1 MYRHLKSENDFSFG
15 LPAALSSIA
24 VDNIFENDGDA
35 GFWVALASLSKKAK
49 CPIVLTSSVTPMLL
63 ETSSI
68 RYQAAPLC
76 RPLPEECAATIRH
89 VALEEQVL
97 IHGISGKECDDE
109 CDRDALLHIAE
120 LCSCDLRSIFN
131 AMQLHCHG
139 SSSLSVVGKMPSCRE
154 ENGCTMA
161 QPNDTDHCQKKKV
174 AEDASPMM
182 YPCLNA
188 PEILQ
193 PIFPSVVD
201 GVSHSVLTIRGRNFL
216 GTNGW
221 ARVEVLI
228 GDRSSPSLRVIDDS
242 TILAISPPCILPK
255 GVDSS
260 GIFET
265 TFEPCVTSRYLPI
278 VVKGVTKCGL
288 VARSDSAFVSAPGKH
303 WNVVYSFPESQSRL
317 EDMCNKREEA
327 RDQKRLE
334 ETFSSDDEDF
344 AVPTSARGRGDE
356 GKRGGANLGPKALAS
371 VASMASENKSL
382 AAAHDD
388 VDIASLL
395 EKASRGIVMDVEK
408 CGSEHDNGWEE
419 KVKVQDAGSEV
430 DNREIILLELNR
442 LAKEIKNSSDA
453 VLLEKGLCS
462 ITMPV
467 PSGAVRGFASDFID
481 VESAVDSFE
490 SSSKNASK
498 KLRNRM

>member
-1 MYRHLKSENDFSFG
+1 MHRLFKNLKMVSFG
-15 LPAALSSIA
+15 ILTALSSIA

-49 CPIVLTSSVTPMLL
+49 CPIVLTSSNTPMLL

-89 VALEEQVL
+89 VALQEQVL
-97 IHGISGKECDDE
+97 IHGISGKEGDDE

-120 LCSCDLRSIFN
+120 LCSCDLRSILN

-139 SSSLSVVGKMPSCRE
+139 SSPLSAVGKRTCCRE
-154 ENGCTMA
+154 KKGYT
-161 QPNDTDHCQKKKV
+161 NDTDRCQKKKR

-182 YPCLNA
+182 NPCFNA

-201 GVSHSVLTIRGRNFL
+201 GVSHSVLTIRGRNFV
-216 GTNGW
+216 GTNEWVGM
-221 ARVEVLI
+221 EVLI
-228 GDRSSPSLRVIDDS
+228 GDRSSPSLRVIDDT
-242 TILAISPPCILPK
+242 TILAISPPCVLPK

-278 VVKGVTKCGL
+278 VVKGVTKSGL

-303 WNVVYSFPESQSRL
+303 WNVAYFFPESQGRL
-317 EDMCNKREEA
+317 EDMCNKREEG

-334 ETFSSDDEDF
+334 DAFSSDDEDF
-344 AVPTSARGRGDE
+344 AVPRSARGRNDE
-356 GKRGGANLGPKALAS
+356 GKGRAASLGQKALAS

-382 AAAHDD
+382 AVAHDD

-395 EKASRGIVMDVEK
+395 EKASRGVVMDVKK
-408 CGSEHDNGWEE
+408 CGSEHNNRWEE
-419 KVKVQDAGSEV
+419 KVKVKDAGSEV
-430 DNREIILLELNR
+430 DDREIILLELQEIV
-442 LAKEIKNSSDA
+442 KELKNSSDA

-462 ITMPV
+462 IAMPL
-467 PSGAVRGFASDFID
+467 PSGAIRGFASDFID
-481 VESAVDSFE
+481 LERAVDDGFD
-490 SSSKNASK
+490 SSSKNGSK
-498 KLRNRM
+498 KLRSRIAKP